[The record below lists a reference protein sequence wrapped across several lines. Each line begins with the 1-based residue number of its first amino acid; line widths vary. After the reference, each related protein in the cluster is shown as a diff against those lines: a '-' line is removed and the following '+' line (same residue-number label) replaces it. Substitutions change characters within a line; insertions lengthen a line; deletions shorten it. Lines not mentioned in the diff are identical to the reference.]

1 MFCSVCLVAEN
12 VVKGFSKIEE
22 EGKELMKK

>member
-1 MFCSVCLVAEN
+1 MFCSVCLVTEN

>member
-1 MFCSVCLVAEN
+1 MFCSVYLVIEN
-12 VVKGFSKIEE
+12 VVKGFGKIEE

>member
-1 MFCSVCLVAEN
+1 MFCSVCLVTEN
-12 VVKGFSKIEE
+12 VVKGFGKTEE